1 MTRYAFDKPSKS
13 GFKKF
18 WSVFE
23 AQQAQKKQQLA
34 QQQKD
39 KYGEAKA

>member
-1 MTRYAFDKPSKS
+1 MNRPDKPTDQD
-13 GFKKF
+13 FKKF

-23 AQQAQKKQQLA
+23 AQQARKKQQLA